1 LTRAIDFEGLTGWLL
16 QRSRQHR
23 TVLAIA
29 GAPGSGKST
38 LAEQL
43 VATVN
48 ADSPGRAAV
57 LAMDGFHYDDRV
69 LLQLRRMARKGAP
82 DTFDVGGLCAALGRL
97 RENAE
102 DEIVLPVFDRGLEI
116 ARAGAQTVPRT
127 VKLIV
132 TEGNYLLI
140 KTPPWSTLAPL
151 FDATVM
157 IECAQATLRK
167 RLVAR
172 WRGLGLSV
180 DEIARKVEI
189 NDLPNGCFVAQQ
201 SLAPTFTYASP

>member
-1 LTRAIDFEGLTGWLL
+1 LTRVIDFEELTGWLL
-16 QRSRQHR
+16 QRPCQQR
-23 TVLAIA
+23 TMLAIA

-38 LAEQL
+38 LAARL
-43 VATVN
+43 VDAVN
-48 ADSPGRAAV
+48 ASKLGRAAV
-57 LAMDGFHYDDRV
+57 LPMDGFHYDDRI
-69 LLQLRRMARKGAP
+69 LRQMGRLARKGAP
-82 DTFDVGGLCAALGRL
+82 DTFDVGGLYAALGRL

-102 DEIVLPVFDRGLEI
+102 DEIVVPVFDRGLEI
-116 ARAGAQTVPRT
+116 ARAGAQMVPRN

-157 IECAQATLRK
+157 IECDQATLRD

-172 WRGLGLSV
+172 WRGLGLNE

-189 NDLPNGCFVAQQ
+189 NDLPNGSFVVEQ
-201 SLAPTFTYASP
+201 SVAATFTYASP